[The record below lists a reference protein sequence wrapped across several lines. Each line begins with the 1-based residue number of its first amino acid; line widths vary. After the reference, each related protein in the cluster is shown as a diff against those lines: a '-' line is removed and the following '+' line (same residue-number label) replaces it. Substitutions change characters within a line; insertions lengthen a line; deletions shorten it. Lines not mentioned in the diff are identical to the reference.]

1 MLLIL
6 MKKENRR
13 AEMKVNILSLD
24 LGKGSLGIAISR
36 SGVLASPL
44 PNIRFHMGDYD
55 EALKLL
61 KEAIKFEKVEHII
74 IGLPLYP
81 SGDPCEMTP
90 IVEMFIEKLR
100 IVFPNV
106 DIVKV
111 DERNSTVEASE
122 MLHLNNKKSKKQRAV
137 IDSAAAMI
145 ILERY
150 LKQIGQY

>member
-1 MLLIL
+1 
-6 MKKENRR
+6 MKT
-13 AEMKVNILSLD
+13 NILSLD
-24 LGKGSLGIAISR
+24 LGKGSLGLAISR
-36 SGVLASPL
+36 SGILVTPL
-44 PNIRFHMGDYD
+44 PNIRFHMGDYN
-55 EALKLL
+55 ECIKLL
-61 KEAIKFEKVEHII
+61 LKAIEYERIEHIV

-90 IVEMFIEKLR
+90 IVEEFITKIQPL
-100 IVFPNV
+100 FPNV
-106 DIVKV
+106 DINKV

-122 MLHLNNKKSKKQRAV
+122 MLHLNDKKAKKQRSV

>member
-1 MLLIL
+1 
-6 MKKENRR
+6 MKT
-13 AEMKVNILSLD
+13 NILALD
-24 LGKGSLGIAISR
+24 LGKGSLGLAISR
-36 SGVLASPL
+36 SGMLVTPL
-44 PNIRFHMGDYD
+44 PNLRFHAMDYD
-55 EALKLL
+55 ECIRMLK
-61 KEAIKFEKVEHII
+61 KAIEYERVEHIV

-90 IVEMFIEKLR
+90 IVEDFIVNRLQPMFPKC
-100 IVFPNV
+100 
-106 DIVKV
+106 DITKV

-122 MLHLNNKKSKKQRAV
+122 MLHLNNKKSKKQKSV

>member
-1 MLLIL
+1 
-6 MKKENRR
+6 
-13 AEMKVNILSLD
+13 MKVNILSLD

-61 KEAIKFEKVEHII
+61 KEAIRFEKVEHIV
-74 IGLPLYP
+74 IGLSLYP